1 MCPGQQVII
10 VPVGQQC
17 HKKKMSMTTIK
28 ELNPQ
33 GFEKTNGH
41 RKSERTGSKENEN
54 KLGLLPS
61 TEQAPVIETA
71 KHKIHM
77 PTSFLSFFFVVAFS
91 TRR

>member
-1 MCPGQQVII
+1 
-10 VPVGQQC
+10 
-17 HKKKMSMTTIK
+17 MSMTTIK

-77 PTSFLSFFFVVAFS
+77 QQVFCLSFLLLLFLLVDNA
-91 TRR
+91 THEYRW